1 MRKNS
6 SFSFVT
12 EIDADIEKVIR
23 QSNDGDMGILALRD
37 NILFPGT
44 VTPVTIGRKKSL
56 KTLKMAEKKGALV
69 AAFVQKTPETDEP
82 GMDDLYHVGTVC
94 RVVHLMKLPDGNHN
108 ALLQA
113 TNRVGLDSLE
123 DTTDGLVTERWGG
136 IKTDGNG
143 KTSRKA
149 SAFRP

>member
-56 KTLKMAEKKGALV
+56 KTLKLADKKGGLV
-69 AAFVQKTPETDEP
+69 AAFVQKNPET
-82 GMDDLYHVGTVC
+82 
-94 RVVHLMKLPDGNHN
+94 
-108 ALLQA
+108 
-113 TNRVGLDSLE
+113 S
-123 DTTDGLVTERWGG
+123 
-136 IKTDGNG
+136 
-143 KTSRKA
+143 
-149 SAFRP
+149 

>member
-12 EIDADIEKVIR
+12 EIDSDVEKIIR
-23 QSNDGDMGILALRD
+23 QNKDGEMGILALRD

-56 KTLKMAEKKGALV
+56 KTLKKAEKNGSLI
-69 AAFVQKTPETDEP
+69 AAFAQKNHETDEP

-94 RVVHLMKLPDGNHN
+94 RIVHMMKLPDGNHN

-113 TNRVGLDSLE
+113 VNRVGMYSHR
-123 DTTDGLVTERWGG
+123 TC
-136 IKTDGNG
+136 
-143 KTSRKA
+143 
-149 SAFRP
+149 